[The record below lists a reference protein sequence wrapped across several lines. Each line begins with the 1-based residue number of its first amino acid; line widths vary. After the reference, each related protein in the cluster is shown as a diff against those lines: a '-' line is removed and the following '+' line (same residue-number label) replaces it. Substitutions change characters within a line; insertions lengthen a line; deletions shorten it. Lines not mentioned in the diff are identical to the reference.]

1 MTSSPDWLTGP
12 GEPGLVSVVIPTYNR
27 AYILGAA
34 IQSALDQTYQPV
46 EVIVADDGSRDGT
59 AELVKAFDARV
70 RYIRQENAGVSA
82 ARNTG
87 MRNARGEFVALL
99 DSDDQWLPW
108 KLEAQVAVLRRFPEA
123 GMVWTDMVAI
133 DEQGRHLSETYLR
146 QFYVAHRKIH
156 IEAVLQPGGTLAGLW
171 PGAPAAVA
179 SRPLYAGEL
188 FASMLLG
195 NLVHT
200 STVLLRRSRLA
211 QVGGFD
217 LSLKR
222 SGEDYEFHLRTTS
235 FGPVAFLDASSIL
248 YRVGAADQLTAPEYT
263 LDMARN
269 NLETVQRWL
278 AQGGTRITLPRRAV
292 RARLAESYAWVGEQ
306 ELLAGASHDS
316 RRHLWRSVRLDP
328 ANPHRVMALLCT
340 FLPSPVFLAANRGRK
355 ALRALVGLTGAGSL
369 LP

>member
-1 MTSSPDWLTGP
+1 MPSSPDWLTGA

-34 IQSALDQTYQPV
+34 IQSALDQTHQPV
-46 EVIVADDGSRDGT
+46 EVIVVDDGSSDGT
-59 AELVKAFDARV
+59 ADLVRGFDARV
-70 RYIRQENAGVSA
+70 RYIRQDNAGVSA

-87 MRNARGEFVALL
+87 MRSARGEFVALL

-108 KLEAQVAVLRRFPEA
+108 KLAAQVAVLRRFPEA

-133 DEQGRHLSETYLR
+133 DEAGQHLSETYLR
-146 QFYVAHRKIH
+146 QFYVAHRKIR
-156 IEAVLQPGGTLAGLW
+156 IEEVLQPGGTLSDLW
-171 PGAPAAVA
+171 PTAPSGAAG
-179 SRPLYAGEL
+179 RPVFTGEL

-200 STVLLRRSRLA
+200 STVLIRRSRLA

-269 NLETVQRWL
+269 NLETVRRWL
-278 AQGGTRITLPRRAV
+278 NEGGSRITLPRNAV

-306 ELLAGASHDS
+306 ELLTGATHDS
-316 RRHLWRSVRLDP
+316 RRHLWHSVRLNP

-355 ALRALVGLTGAGSL
+355 VIRTLVGLTGIGSL